1 MTEEKGN
8 KNRIPNG
15 KILSFSRDAS
25 LYAKRGDAKRA
36 QNDLI
41 SAIFMYSSALEQDP
55 NDLDARLTAAEI
67 LTDMSRFND
76 SNKLIIPFMH
86 KDEDFR
92 RDAYCLVGFNLMGLG
107 EYEGA
112 RGCFNRFFDMTD
124 EVSERTDAILDALDL
139 IDSSEVDPPLLTD
152 AALAERENKLNMAHD
167 AFDRGDFESS
177 ASILRELV
185 KKDPDDR
192 KALYDAALSCLCTRQ
207 TQEGEGYIDRL
218 LRLDSDNWAALSMKL
233 LFAKSANNEIEM
245 TQAVKRLEKCDSDDA
260 EVLLR
265 VNGALLEAGYGE
277 QAAAIG
283 QRLVRLLPYDTLT
296 NHRLAVAY
304 ILTKQ
309 YKKAG
314 EIYEKL
320 LRIDGEDKVARF
332 YRDRCSEAEADNG
345 RDFSREKPMIQ
356 YQLPFDGIISGA
368 KELLDNK
375 DASPAS
381 IKDRWNNEPDYR
393 DTVRWAF
400 TLHETNITHVMLNL
414 LMIVGDEDAETMIR
428 TLLADIDVD
437 RRTANDAMGALKR
450 MHAEEPFFAMIDG
463 SLLEGRVNVVDLSN
477 VHIPKQ
483 YMDIFPRFRS
493 RAEGLYPDEV
503 IRTGAEIADRFIAST
518 GGRFSRLNN
527 GQSEALSAGLEFLAC
542 DRVGVIVRDDALQRY
557 GVSRRRLMNAIER
570 LIRVMLSDDT
580 APENDGGE
588 GK

>member
-1 MTEEKGN
+1 MTEDKD
-8 KNRIPNG
+8 KNTRIPNG

-41 SAIFMYSSALEQDP
+41 SAISMYSNALEQDP
-55 NDLDARLTAAEI
+55 DDLDARLTAAEI

-76 SNKLIIPFMH
+76 SNKLVIPYMH

-139 IDSSEVDPPLLTD
+139 IDSTEVDPPLLTD
-152 AALAERENKLNMAHD
+152 AALAEREEKLQRAHD
-167 AFDRGDFESS
+167 AFDSGDFEAS
-177 ASILRELV
+177 AGILRELV
-185 KKDPDDR
+185 AKDPDDK
-192 KALYDAALSCLCTRQ
+192 KALYDAALSCLCIRNMR
-207 TQEGEGYIDRL
+207 EGEAHIDHL
-218 LRLDSDNWAALSMKL
+218 LELDENNWAALSMKL

-245 TQAVKRLEKCDSDDA
+245 AKVVKRLEKCDTDDA

-265 VNGALLEAGYGE
+265 VNGALLETGYGE

-283 QRLVRLLPYDTLT
+283 QRLVRLLPYDNLT
-296 NHRLAVAY
+296 NHRLAASF
-304 ILTKQ
+304 ILTGQ

-320 LRIDGEDKVARF
+320 LRIDSADKIARF
-332 YRDRCSEAEADNG
+332 YRDRCAEAGSGKG

-356 YQLPFDGIISGA
+356 YQLPFDGIIAGA
-368 KELLDNK
+368 KALLDNR

-381 IKDRWNNEPDYR
+381 IRDRWKNEPDYR
-393 DTVRWAF
+393 ETVRWAF
-400 TLHETNITHVMLNL
+400 TLHEINITHVMLNL
-414 LMIVGDEDAETMIR
+414 LMIVGDAEAETMIR
-428 TLLADIDVD
+428 SVLADIDVD
-437 RRTANDAMGALKR
+437 RRTANDAMGTLKR
-450 MHAEEPFFAMIDG
+450 MQADEPFFAVIDG
-463 SLLEGRVNVVDLSN
+463 ALLEGRVNVVDLSK

-493 RAEGLYPDEV
+493 RAEGLYSDEV

-518 GGRFSRLNN
+518 RGNFSRITN

-542 DRVGVIVRDDALQRY
+542 DRVGVLVRDDAMQRY

-570 LIRVMLSDDT
+570 LVRSMLSDETED
-580 APENDGGE
+580 DGGE
-588 GK
+588 G